1 LFEHEESILARAGHQ
16 MLSGR
21 EEKVEQGN
29 RERARIKGG
38 GKKKEHDKARPEHSH
53 HIASLS
59 VVPERLPSIINQ
71 MSLRPSHL

>member
-38 GKKKEHDKARPEHSH
+38 GKKKKNTTRHG
-53 HIASLS
+53 LS
-59 VVPERLPSIINQ
+59 IPITLQ
-71 MSLRPSHL
+71 A